1 MISKDLGDELLG
13 YFRADQVP
21 NFARDYLRIRN
32 IDPQLGKN
40 YFDIWTQRLREY
52 FEKKSEED
60 PNNTI
65 TSEQAMAVSQGIA
78 LLVQTAQECRKS
90 QRVVSLDDLK
100 D

>member
-1 MISKDLGDELLG
+1 MISKNLGKELLG
-13 YFRADQVP
+13 YFKADKTP
-21 NFARDYLRIRN
+21 DFARDYLNIRN
-32 IDPQLGKN
+32 IDPQLGQN

-52 FEKKSEED
+52 FEKKSDED

-65 TSEQAMAVSQGIA
+65 TSEQAMAIYEGIA

-90 QRVVSLDDLK
+90 QNVVSLDDLK